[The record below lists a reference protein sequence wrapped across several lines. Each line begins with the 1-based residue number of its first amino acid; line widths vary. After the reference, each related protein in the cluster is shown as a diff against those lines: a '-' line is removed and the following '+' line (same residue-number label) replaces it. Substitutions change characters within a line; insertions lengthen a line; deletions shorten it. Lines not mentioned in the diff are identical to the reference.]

1 MYKAVRRTAMYSEY
15 TPKKI
20 KTKRIFYVFDPGCH
34 VEFLW
39 SLVPIL
45 FCSVGLLKMEINA
58 PAKLMSILITA
69 LFILFSTAAITTF
82 NKPKGFEI
90 LGNRVEFSTYLRL
103 NIPSDYGRK
112 SHYPRVKVHYTITD
126 AKILSRGQS
135 SLERAFDVG
144 HVTFT
149 GNITFTADKYLENI
163 PETSCFVFYGIKEFS
178 KALAI
183 IENEIKNGRKDSYYD

>member
-1 MYKAVRRTAMYSEY
+1 MYSEY

-45 FCSVGLLKMEINA
+45 FCSVAFLRMELNA
-58 PAKLMSILITA
+58 MEKLTSILITA
-69 LFILFSTAAITTF
+69 LFILLCTAAIITF

-90 LGNRVEFSTYLRL
+90 LGDRVEFSTYLRL
-103 NIPSDYGRK
+103 SLPSDYGK
-112 SHYPRVKVHYTITD
+112 SRRFPRVKVHYTITD

-163 PETSCFVFYGIKEFS
+163 PEISCFVFYGIKEFS

>member
-1 MYKAVRRTAMYSEY
+1 MYSEF

-45 FCSVGLLKMEINA
+45 FCSVAFLKMELNA
-58 PAKLMSILITA
+58 MEKLTAIPITV
-69 LFILFSTAAITTF
+69 LFILLSTAAIITF

-90 LGNRVEFSTYLRL
+90 LGDRVELSTYIRL
-103 NIPSDYGRK
+103 NIPSDYGK
-112 SHYPRVKVHYTITD
+112 SRHFPRVLVHYTVTD
-126 AKILSRGQS
+126 AKIVSFGQS
-135 SLERAFDVG
+135 SLERTFDTG
-144 HVTFT
+144 HIVFT
-149 GNITFTADKYLENI
+149 GKITFTADKYLDDI
-163 PETSCFVFYGIKEFS
+163 PERSSLTVYGIKEFS
-178 KALAI
+178 ITLAI